1 MPNLAR
7 LDIPGDLHRTSFDT
21 IDFEEVIN
29 IVDEKGGV

>member
-7 LDIPGDLHRTSFDT
+7 LDIPGDLHHTSFDT
-21 IDFEEVIN
+21 IDFEEVN